1 MLNHVFVT
9 ALLSLT
15 FFQAAFAQRPIRL
28 NGDTI
33 HLHFTVIEYFPLV
46 NAEVNGIKGKVMFD
60 TGNEKA
66 FSFNDH
72 LVKQGGGV
80 KIGAGF
86 AGSGQ
91 SYDVYRYDTI
101 QQVQIGDMLKY
112 ENNGPVNGYNQS
124 FLEVLAPDFLG
135 FLGHDFFKGYLFKMD
150 YKKGVITFYKSTSG
164 RKDFLKGEKV
174 IGVLDFTTRKLP
186 NHPVVRVKV
195 GGVDMIG
202 LFDTG
207 QLGDIYLSDSL
218 QKVLMDKQVIVPG
231 AGPSLVSLNSIELAG
246 GVSVA
251 LDQVYNSP
259 ANNAQGFKQAMGITE
274 ENILSI
280 GYSFLKQYKT
290 VWDYEAGKIYLLML

>member
-1 MLNHVFVT
+1 MLTRVLPAT
-9 ALLSLT
+9 LLSLT
-15 FFQAAFAQRPIRL
+15 LFQTAFAQRPIRL
-28 NGDTI
+28 QRDTSQ
-33 HLHFTVIEYFPLV
+33 LHFTVIEYFPLV
-46 NAEVNGIKGKVMFD
+46 DATVNGIKGKVMFD

-72 LVKQGGGV
+72 LVKQGGGI
-80 KIGAGF
+80 KIGPGF
-86 AGSGQ
+86 AGSGE

-101 QQVQIGDMLKY
+101 QQVLIGNMLKY
-112 ENNGPVNGYNQS
+112 ENNGPANGYNLS
-124 FLEVLAPDFLG
+124 FLEALTPDFLG
-135 FLGHDFFKGYLFKMD
+135 FLGYDFFKGYLFKMD
-150 YKKGVITFYKSTSG
+150 YKKGLITFYKSTSG

-174 IGVLDFTTRKLP
+174 IGVLDFTTGKLP
-186 NHPVVRVKV
+186 NHPVVHVKV

-207 QLGDIYLSDSL
+207 QLGAIYLSDSL
-218 QKVLMDKQVIVPG
+218 RKVLTDKQVIVPG
-231 AGPSLVSLNSIELAG
+231 ADPGLVSLNSIELAG
-246 GVSVA
+246 GFSVA

-290 VWDYEAGKIYLLML
+290 VWDFETGKLYLLLL